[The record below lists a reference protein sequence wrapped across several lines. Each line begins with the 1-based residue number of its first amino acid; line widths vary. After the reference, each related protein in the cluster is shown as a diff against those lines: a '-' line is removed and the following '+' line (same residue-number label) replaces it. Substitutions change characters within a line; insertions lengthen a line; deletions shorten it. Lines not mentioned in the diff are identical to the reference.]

1 MMRKTQMSKSFDFVA
16 IGDLH
21 LDGKLKKFIPNLNE
35 VILNEVRVA
44 LNYAR
49 RNGIQVAVYLGDVCD
64 VPKMSPDAHL
74 RIMDVLSDYPD
85 IKHIMI
91 TGNHDTEDESTHS
104 LQILKRM
111 SELGGINNLKVI
123 DKPTN
128 LYSKA
133 GTPVRFLPW
142 PHFSVG
148 KNFLN
153 VMHIETNGSQWDHGK
168 SVESERDTNYT
179 CLSGHLHTKQIVGRK
194 KNIHF
199 VGTLYQTNF
208 GERLDKYFGHC
219 SWDGTEFSIDYIPN
233 KPAYSLHNL
242 IITEKTDLEKIIVDP
257 FNLYKCFVKSGV
269 DLSVSDLEKYSN
281 VVKINSFKSRQE
293 LEALLSDELLMQD
306 VDAEV
311 SSMSVLDALQ
321 KWMLRSKV
329 DEGLAEKTL
338 NLFNKL
344 SQNKVN

>member
-1 MMRKTQMSKSFDFVA
+1 MSKTFDFVG

-35 VILNEVRVA
+35 VILTEARVA

-49 RNGIQVAVYLGDVCD
+49 RNGIRAAVYLGDVCD
-64 VPKMSPDAHL
+64 IPKMSPDAHL
-74 RIMDVLSDYPD
+74 RLLDLVSEYPD

-91 TGNHDTEDESTHS
+91 TGNHDTEDESTNS

-111 SELGGINNLKVI
+111 SELGGITNLKVI
-123 DKPTN
+123 DTPTN

-142 PHFSVG
+142 PHFSV
-148 KNFLN
+148 KKEFLN
-153 VMHIETNGSQWDHGK
+153 IMHIETNGSQWDHGK
-168 SVESERDTNYT
+168 AVDSERDTSYT
-179 CLSGHLHTKQIVGRK
+179 CVSGHLHTKQTVGRK

-208 GERLDKYFGHC
+208 GERLDKYFAHC
-219 SWDGTEFSIDYIPN
+219 SWDGTELGIDYIPN

-242 IITEKTDLEKIIVDP
+242 IIAEQEDLKKIIVDP
-257 FNLYKCFVKSGV
+257 FNLYKCYIKSGV
-269 DLSVSDLEKYSN
+269 DLDVSVLEKYSN
-281 VVKINSFKSRQE
+281 VVKTNPFKSRQE

-311 SSMSVLDALQ
+311 SSMTVLDALQ
-321 KWMLRSKV
+321 KWMLRSRV

-338 NLFNKL
+338 AMFNTI
-344 SQNKVN
+344 SQTKVK